1 MARTRS
7 RVTTILATGRTSRS
21 HRFTRVVS
29 CGRRGFTL
37 IEVVIVLVIISVVIG
52 MIIPSVADLM
62 KYEELR
68 EVASGTSA
76 LVKTARRE
84 AVIQR
89 RDLWIEFDGL
99 QIRIIPMESPDTI
112 IHEISTT
119 RNLRSLMKTWGQTD
133 WQKFQGQRVRVSHE
147 GILDPFEVLYR
158 HDEAWISYRYDP
170 LTGGVAEE
178 ENYFP

>member
-1 MARTRS
+1 VTTTSATGETSPVDSRGGGTRS
-7 RVTTILATGRTSRS
+7 
-21 HRFTRVVS
+21 
-29 CGRRGFTL
+29 GFTL
-37 IEVVIVLVIISVVIG
+37 VEIVIVMVIISLVIG
-52 MIIPSVADLM
+52 LLVPSIADLL

-68 EVASGTSA
+68 GVAAETSA

-84 AVIQR
+84 AVIQK

-99 QIRIIPMESPDTI
+99 QIRVFPMEAPDLT
-112 IHEISTT
+112 IHEISTGK
-119 RNLRSLMKTWGQTD
+119 NLRCLVKSWGQTE
-133 WQKFQGQRVRVSHE
+133 WQKFSGQRIRVTDE
-147 GILDPFEVLYR
+147 GILQPFEVLYR